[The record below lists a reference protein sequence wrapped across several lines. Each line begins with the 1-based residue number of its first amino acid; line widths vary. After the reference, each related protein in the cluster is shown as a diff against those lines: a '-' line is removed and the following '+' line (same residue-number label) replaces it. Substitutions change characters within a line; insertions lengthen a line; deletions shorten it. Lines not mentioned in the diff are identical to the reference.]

1 VHHYPHHIGDYRK
14 DTGHLSLLE
23 HGAYRQLL
31 DWYYLDEAPIPRE
44 TEVVFRRLCARTDEE
59 QKAVEIVLRE
69 FFQATE
75 KGWTHGR
82 CDEEISIYQGV
93 AERAR
98 TNGKLGGRPKK
109 TDVVSN
115 GKPRN
120 NPDETQTK
128 ANQEPRTKNQ
138 EPVNHEEAIASSAPR
153 RKRREAAEQKKIL
166 FDFDLGQ
173 WDGIEEIDASAWE
186 EAYPAI
192 HVETELCRAAEWV
205 KANPAN
211 RKSNWRRFLTN
222 WFSRAQDRAP
232 RRAA

>member
-1 VHHYPHHIGDYRK
+1 MKHVRIRNWEKFQHYKERSAPWIKLYRDMMDSELWVMGSDASK
-14 DTGHLSLLE
+14 LL
-23 HGAYRQLL
+23 ATCTMLL
-31 DWYYLDEAPIPRE
+31 A
-44 TEVVFRRLCARTDEE
+44 VRTDNKIPLEPAYIRRACHLE
-59 QKAVEIVLRE
+59 FDPDFSELLKYQFVEIIDENGMRLQDASSVLATCTPEERE
-69 FFQATE
+69 RRGE
-75 KGWTHGR
+75 K
-82 CDEEISIYQGV
+82 
-93 AERAR
+93 
-98 TNGKLGGRPKK
+98 K
-109 TDVVSN
+109 
-115 GKPRN
+115 
-120 NPDETQTK
+120 
-128 ANQEPRTKNQ
+128 
-138 EPVNHEEAIASSAPR
+138 EEAIASSAPR